1 MEVRRHVREIDRLT
15 SVESYRRL
23 GAETGDPCGIDGSL
37 EALARLAARVCQ
49 APTALISLVGGDRQ
63 WILSSHG
70 WESGELARSESVCSD
85 VDAADGALVV
95 ADLAGMSRYAGL
107 GWVRGPG
114 GFRAYAGVPLVG
126 RDGLP
131 VGAVCVLDRAVRGFT
146 AADVAALADLAGQVM
161 TVLDAARCDVRDGL
175 TAVDLIAEARS
186 PRVLR
191 TALDRG
197 EFVAHFQP
205 VVDLD
210 TGAVRGLEALLRWEH
225 PTRGLLTP
233 QVFLPGLQTGCLVG
247 WVGRAMVRA
256 ACALTVELQARGI
269 TLPGGV
275 AVNITA
281 GQLSTPGLA
290 AEFLAVLSEHGLP
303 GSALVVEL
311 TETSRVDDLTVAR
324 EQLRRLR
331 GGGVR
336 VVADDFGVGW
346 SNLTRLLELPFAGLK
361 LDRTLVTGMVGDPVR
376 DHMVAAAVSLAAT
389 LGVEVTAEGV
399 ETEAVRHRLLELGCY
414 RGQGWLFSAAVPA
427 GEVPALITGLGLHRS
442 RPQPTPAGSGSR
454 ESWVGRWAAVDSG
467 TADPG
472 AAAPIEVGQAAP
484 DLLDGAGMG
493 TVSAVE
499 AELADLECRRYTDRR
514 GIVERAQ
521 QLLATART
529 HSLPAQ
535 AGRARLILADE
546 ASRGADVSDG
556 VETARTIL
564 LRARA
569 EGALTVAARSEAV
582 IAWALDRMGAR
593 GEALTHAVEAV
604 RLLPADGPPHLV
616 VDHRMILALFN
627 AQQTTDD
634 SYVAMFDAVLADA
647 ERLGNPHLLL
657 SVLNNYAWT
666 LWDHGHP
673 AAAVRLITRLQA
685 AAAAAGIA
693 LNSTMLDTVA
703 SVLLDTG
710 DLDDAEAAG
719 WVMVDSA
726 TPDAEVRA
734 APEALLT
741 LARIQLRRG
750 RREQALTLVVRAEA
764 LAVERELPDVIA
776 TATLDK
782 SRLLAQ
788 AGDHAGA
795 YAALSV
801 SHTTWVRVRDREAD
815 ARAASLQ
822 ALFETEQARQRSA
835 LFEELAERD
844 ALTGL
849 WNRRHLDRVLP
860 TLLTESHLTA
870 TPLSVA
876 ILDVDHFK
884 RINDERNH
892 HTGDAVLA
900 RLGELLHHHLPEPG
914 FTARLGG
921 EEFLLVM
928 PATRARQAH
937 DRCEQTRLLIG
948 GQHWDQITDGVPVT
962 VSIGHA
968 TATLTAPPATTA
980 SLLGAA
986 DTALYTAKHRGR
998 DQVQPATTTTHQRKH
1013 QLWP

>member
-1 MEVRRHVREIDRLT
+1 M
-15 SVESYRRL
+15 
-23 GAETGDPCGIDGSL
+23 
-37 EALARLAARVCQ
+37 
-49 APTALISLVGGDRQ
+49 
-63 WILSSHG
+63 
-70 WESGELARSESVCSD
+70 
-85 VDAADGALVV
+85 
-95 ADLAGMSRYAGL
+95 
-107 GWVRGPG
+107 
-114 GFRAYAGVPLVG
+114 
-126 RDGLP
+126 
-131 VGAVCVLDRAVRGFT
+131 
-146 AADVAALADLAGQVM
+146 
-161 TVLDAARCDVRDGL
+161 
-175 TAVDLIAEARS
+175 
-186 PRVLR
+186 
-191 TALDRG
+191 
-197 EFVAHFQP
+197 
-205 VVDLD
+205 VDLD
-210 TGAVRGLEALLRWEH
+210 TGAVHGLEALLRWVH

-233 QVFLPGLQTGCLVG
+233 QVFLPGLETGCLIG
-247 WVGRAMVRA
+247 WAGRAMVRA
-256 ACALTVELQARGI
+256 ACALTVELQSRGV

-275 AVNITA
+275 AVNVTA

-290 AEFLAVLSEHGLP
+290 AEFLAILAEHGLP

-311 TETSRVDDLTVAR
+311 TETTRVDDLTVAR
-324 EQLRRLR
+324 DQLRRLR

-346 SNLTRLLELPFAGLK
+346 SNLTRLLELPLAGLK
-361 LDRTLVTGMVGDPVR
+361 LDRALVTAMVGDPVR
-376 DHMVAAAVSLAAT
+376 DHMVTAAVSLAAT

-399 ETEAVRHRLLELGCY
+399 ETEAVRRRLLELGCH

-427 GEVPALITGLGLHRS
+427 ADVPGLITHLSSHRS
-442 RPQPTPAGSGSR
+442 RPQRTRSGPGSDDSR
-454 ESWVGRWAAVDSG
+454 VGRWAAFPPG
-467 TADPG
+467 ITDPG
-472 AAAPIEVGQAAP
+472 AGGPVDAALAGVDVPDAARVGLVA
-484 DLLDGAGMG
+484 
-493 TVSAVE
+493 AVE
-499 AELADLECRRYTDRR
+499 AELTDLECRRYTDRR
-514 GIVERAQ
+514 GIPGRAQ

-546 ASRGADVSDG
+546 ASRGADIHG
-556 VETARTIL
+556 AVETARTIL

-634 SYVAMFDAVLADA
+634 TYVPVFDAVLADA

-673 AAAVRLITRLQA
+673 AAAVPLITRLQA
-685 AAAAAGIA
+685 AAGAAGIA

-710 DLDDAEAAG
+710 DLDGAEATG
-719 WVMVDSA
+719 WVMVDPV

-750 RREQALTLVVRAEA
+750 RLEQALTLVVRAEA
-764 LAVERELPDVIA
+764 LAVERDLPDVIA

-788 AGDHAGA
+788 VGDHAGA

-849 WNRRHLDRVLP
+849 WNRRHLDRILP
-860 TLLTESHLTA
+860 ALLTESHLTA
-870 TPLSVA
+870 APLSVA

-892 HTGDAVLA
+892 HTGDAVLG

-928 PATRARQAH
+928 PGTDGADAH

-948 GQHWDQITDGVPVT
+948 AQQWDQITDGVPVT

-968 TATLTAPPATTA
+968 TATPTTTPAPPSTTA

-998 DQVQPATTTTHQRKH
+998 DQVQPATTLQRAR
-1013 QLWP
+1013 